1 LPALETVAAS
11 GKFVRTAMAVTALY
25 PTDLET
31 VEWASDPSFH
41 PQGILLLAKGEL
53 GVEKEGL
60 P

>member
-1 LPALETVAAS
+1 MAAS